1 MAHSIYDKVTQALK
15 QAENHNSNLMVK
27 PEVIL
32 WPDPE
37 NQWTDVIEILQQE
50 MPQLIL
56 YGSYEPAKKQGPSI
70 WLKCMVA
77 KMLPEANWSD
87 GVIPIIYMPGVAKSD
102 LRNVEEAGLD
112 FQPLIE
118 YQYTGVLFMQE
129 NGREW
134 SILAFV
140 ENPLN
145 GLGLKVLKD
154 IATKDALKKSLPTI
168 FQDSEILHGKTI
180 LDAEFLNN
188 LLFPD
193 LIPNLL
199 KWMCKGDSFLK
210 QMDSGRRDVFIN
222 LCKNQYEFEPDH
234 KDIISIVKKLGEQ
247 KGNWKYVWQLYA
259 NAPKKYTEIEDL
271 LRSAKPAD
279 LGIGVFAI
287 PQESWPQVNEI
298 AEEKL
303 LTDLTKV
310 ATLLPKEATSKLI
323 ALEESNQN
331 RRTWIWNEL
340 GKSPLANSLQYLAE
354 MAKTCTA
361 AFPSSSIE
369 ELKDYYISKGLHA
382 DQSMRKAL
390 AAVKSEKDKKAV
402 KSIIQL
408 IYQPWLELIT
418 NKFQSHIA
426 QDADIFTKQEA
437 KIETE
442 NYVLFVDAFRYEL
455 AEEFNQRLKRLKYK
469 VALKSNWSAIP
480 SLTPTAKPNVSPIA
494 ISVSK
499 TSEIVE
505 FRPQLSNGKDL
516 QTAVFREQLLAN
528 GFTHVTNP
536 GDINATGKSWQE
548 IGDIDT
554 KGHEEQA
561 DMVKRIEE
569 LFDQIHEA
577 LDVAFEKG
585 VKQIKI
591 VTDHGWLLMP
601 GGLPKT
607 QLNAGLAETRWG
619 RCALIKDGAVTD
631 LLHLPWRWNSSI
643 FIAYAP
649 GINFFKIN
657 EEYAH
662 GGISIHECLVPEM
675 IIENPIVENIDADI
689 KVVKWVN
696 LKCSIQT
703 SDVPDGYK
711 IDIRTKY
718 NDVLTSVLDDSS
730 KGKKIVGNTVTL
742 LIDDTYEYQSATI
755 VLLDENDRILN
766 KKPTTIGG

>member
-1 MAHSIYDKVTQALK
+1 MANSIYDKVRQALK

-37 NQWTDVIEILQQE
+37 NQFTDVIEILQNE
-50 MPQLIL
+50 MPQLLL

-77 KMLPEANWSD
+77 KMLPEANWPD
-87 GVIPIIYMPGVAKSD
+87 GVIPIIYLPGVAKSD

-145 GLGLKVLKD
+145 GLGIKVAKD
-154 IATKDALKKSLPTI
+154 TATKDSLKKSLPSI
-168 FQDSEILHGKTI
+168 FQDTEILKGKTQ
-180 LDAEFLNN
+180 LDAAFLNN

-199 KWMCKGDSFLK
+199 KWMCKGDSFLQ
-210 QMDSGRRDVFIN
+210 QMEKGRSEVFKN
-222 LCKNQYEFEPDH
+222 LCKNQYDFEPDY
-234 KDIISIVKKLGEQ
+234 KDIKATSEKLGAQ
-247 KGNWKYVWQLYA
+247 RGNWKYVWQLYA
-259 NAPKKYTEIEDL
+259 NAPKKYPEIEAL
-271 LRSAKPAD
+271 LRLSKPTD
-279 LGIGVFAI
+279 LGSGMFAY
-287 PQESWPQVNEI
+287 PEESWPQVNET
-298 AEEKL
+298 AEE
-303 LTDLTKV
+303 
-310 ATLLPKEATSKLI
+310 TLLAELVKLASLQPKEATSKLI
-323 ALEESNQN
+323 ALHETNKK
-331 RRTWIWNEL
+331 RLTWVWHEL
-340 GKSPLANSLQYLAE
+340 GKSQLAHSLQFLVQ
-354 MAKTCTA
+354 MSKICTE

-369 ELKDYYISKGLHA
+369 ELKNYYTSEGLQA
-382 DQSMRKAL
+382 DQYMRKAF
-390 AAVKSEKDKKAV
+390 AAVKSDKDKKAIRA
-402 KSIIQL
+402 IIQL
-408 IYQPWLELIT
+408 IYQPWLEIVT
-418 NKFQSHIA
+418 NQFQSIVKT
-426 QDADIFTKQEA
+426 DASIFSNQKATE
-437 KIETE
+437 ETE
-442 NYVLFVDAFRYEL
+442 KYVLFVDAFRYEL
-455 AEEFNQRLKRLKYK
+455 AQEFNERLIKLKYQ
-469 VALKSNWSAIP
+469 VTLKCNWSAIP

-494 ISVSK
+494 ISVSE
-499 TSEIVE
+499 TSNIEE

-516 QTAVFREQLLAN
+516 QTAAFREQLVTN
-528 GFTHVTNP
+528 GFKLITKPN
-536 GDINATGKSWQE
+536 DIDAKGKSWQE

-561 DMVKRIEE
+561 DMVKRVEE
-569 LFDQIHEA
+569 LFEQIQEA

-585 VKQIKI
+585 VKRIKI

-619 RCALIKDGAVTD
+619 RCALIKDGATTD
-631 LLHLPWRWNSSI
+631 LLHLPWRWNPNI

-662 GGISIHECLVPEM
+662 GGISIHECLVPEL
-675 IIENPIVENIDADI
+675 IIENPNVDDIDADI
-689 KVVKWVN
+689 KTVKWVN
-696 LKCSIQT
+696 LKCNIQT
-703 SDVPDGYK
+703 NDVPDGYK

-718 NDVLTSVLDDSS
+718 NDASTSVIDRSNKD
-730 KGKKIVGNTVTL
+730 KKIIGNSVTL
-742 LIDDTYEYQSATI
+742 LIDDAYEYQSATI
-755 VLLDENDRILN
+755 VLMDENERILN

>member
-1 MAHSIYDKVTQALK
+1 MANSIYDKIRQALK

-77 KMLPEANWSD
+77 KMLPETNWSD

-154 IATKDALKKSLPTI
+154 TATKDALKKSLPTI

-210 QMDSGRRDVFIN
+210 QMDAGRRDVFIN

-234 KDIISIVKKLGEQ
+234 KDIISIAKKLGEQ

-279 LGIGVFAI
+279 LGVGVFAI

-303 LTDLTKV
+303 LTDLTKA

-323 ALEESNQN
+323 ALEESNKN

-354 MAKTCTA
+354 MAKICST

-369 ELKDYYISKGLHA
+369 ELKDYYISKGLQA
-382 DQSMRKAL
+382 DQCMRKAL
-390 AAVKSEKDKKAV
+390 AAVKSEKDKKAI

-408 IYQPWLELIT
+408 IYQPWLELTT

-426 QDADIFTKQEA
+426 QNADIFTKQEA

-494 ISVSK
+494 VSVSK

-516 QTAVFREQLLAN
+516 QTAAFREQLLAN

-619 RCALIKDGAVTD
+619 RCALIKDGATTD
-631 LLHLPWRWNSSI
+631 LLHLPWRWNPAI
-643 FIAYAP
+643 YIAYAP

-675 IIENPIVENIDADI
+675 IIENPNTSASTGKIQEF
-689 KVVKWVN
+689 KWTN
-696 LKCSIQT
+696 LKCAIIT
-703 SDVPDGYK
+703 EHLGEGFT

-718 NDVLTSVLDDSS
+718 NDETTTIVESTNKNISENKGYLMVNDSA
-730 KGKKIVGNTVTL
+730 
-742 LIDDTYEYQSATI
+742 EFQAATI
-755 VLLDENDRILN
+755 VLIDPNGRIID
-766 KKPTTIGG
+766 KKSTTVGG